1 MSKNIYPDIDLINS
15 REYYGAYNS
24 KDLYKGKSFN
34 MAGEWAPEVHYFN
47 DDFLTDFVS
56 YNGALLS
63 CKRSHLSSSN
73 NRPEL
78 LFEDNIPCGVKQ
90 NSYWTFVLGGIPGTN
105 GSVGPTYIPSYNEST
120 GELSWTLSE
129 ETPNVSPMNIKGDGI
144 KSIYDEDILDGDK
157 VIGKKITIQ
166 YGNNEIEP
174 IEIYHGRDGKDG
186 LTIQV
191 ASTKVENPT
200 SDMQNIIWLIPTV
213 TALGNNVY
221 EEWIVVEVDGKYVWE
236 RWGAAEVSVDLGN
249 YYTKDQIDDMQY
261 VSEQEVSE
269 IVKKEVEDMSNIDG
283 GVTSFS

>member
-1 MSKNIYPDIDLINS
+1 
-15 REYYGAYNS
+15 
-24 KDLYKGKSFN
+24 
-34 MAGEWAPEVHYFN
+34 
-47 DDFLTDFVS
+47 
-56 YNGALLS
+56 
-63 CKRSHLSSSN
+63 
-73 NRPEL
+73 
-78 LFEDNIPCGVKQ
+78 
-90 NSYWTFVLGGIPGTN
+90 
-105 GSVGPTYIPSYNEST
+105 
-120 GELSWTLSE
+120 
-129 ETPNVSPMNIKGDGI
+129 MNIKGDGI

-236 RWGAAEVSVDLGN
+236 R
-249 YYTKDQIDDMQY
+249 
-261 VSEQEVSE
+261 
-269 IVKKEVEDMSNIDG
+269 
-283 GVTSFS
+283 